1 MRCSIKTLSIIFLF
15 LWILPV
21 SSNPSVHTIEPFY
34 NSSITKL
41 YIPKYNQEF
50 FLVSSITGLEKNHIS
65 MLEPLTDFNHTILL
79 FGHNNKQAFHFLYD
93 LQEGDE
99 LILQLNNQKKH
110 YFVQER
116 KFISVFNKQYLEISP
131 AIELRMF
138 TCTLNKDTRYMI
150 IAKP

>member
-1 MRCSIKTLSIIFLF
+1 MCRIIKTLCFLILFGILF
-15 LWILPV
+15 LPISYEQEIKIDEEVEDYPLV
-21 SSNPSVHTIEPFY
+21 LEV
-34 NSSITKL
+34 
-41 YIPKYNQEF
+41 PKFQKQ
-50 FLVSSITGLEKNHIS
+50 FLVDPSIEGLEENHVCSLQPI
-65 MLEPLTDFNHTILL
+65 MHFHQTILL

-99 LILQLNNQKKH
+99 LILKLNNQKKH

-116 KFISVFNKQYLEISP
+116 KVISVFNKQYLEISP